1 MIEIRL
7 KHLLAL
13 TAPLLLSVSP
23 ALAYNV
29 TLHGYIQGNYSLA
42 TTGDNPDGGNFK
54 WSEER
59 AQVKFEA
66 SADPFRLFIKGDAFH
81 DNIDGDSGLELREGY
96 ADYTAGRWDARVGRQ
111 VLTWGVGDLLFIN
124 DVFPKD
130 YEAYFSGRPMEYL
143 KKGIDAAKVG
153 IYPGFLAIEFVAIP
167 SFEPNNY
174 PDPKRFWMYDPL
186 PEITNREIQE
196 PYEDWSDGEV
206 AVRVYRDVAGFDA
219 SLYYYRGFSRQPAM
233 MPDDSMAP
241 TKITLVYPELS
252 VYGASLQGRVLDGVL
267 SLETGYYDSRQDET
281 GTDPLISNSQTRFL
295 LGYQRQLWEDFT
307 VGFQYYGEYMEDY
320 AEYERNL
327 PSGFPKEKRLH
338 QLATVRLTQF
348 LLHQTLRLSLVA
360 FYGLSDADYLL
371 NPEIKYNVT
380 DSIWIAMG
388 GNMFGGDKSWT
399 QFGQF
404 AGNDNIYTQLRYE
417 F

>member
-1 MIEIRL
+1 
-7 KHLLAL
+7 
-13 TAPLLLSVSP
+13 
-23 ALAYNV
+23 
-29 TLHGYIQGNYSLA
+29 
-42 TTGDNPDGGNFK
+42 
-54 WSEER
+54 
-59 AQVKFEA
+59 
-66 SADPFRLFIKGDAFH
+66 
-81 DNIDGDSGLELREGY
+81 
-96 ADYTAGRWDARVGRQ
+96 
-111 VLTWGVGDLLFIN
+111 
-124 DVFPKD
+124 
-130 YEAYFSGRPMEYL
+130 
-143 KKGIDAAKVG
+143 
-153 IYPGFLAIEFVAIP
+153 
-167 SFEPNNY
+167 
-174 PDPKRFWMYDPL
+174 MYDPM

-233 MPDDSMAP
+233 MPDDSVAP
-241 TKITLVYPELS
+241 TKITLVYPDLS

-281 GTDPLISNSQTRFL
+281 GTDPLIPNSQTRFL

-380 DSIWIAMG
+380 DSIWIALG
-388 GNMFGGDKSWT
+388 GNIFGGDKSWT

-404 AGNDNIYTQLRYE
+404 AENDNIYTQLRYE